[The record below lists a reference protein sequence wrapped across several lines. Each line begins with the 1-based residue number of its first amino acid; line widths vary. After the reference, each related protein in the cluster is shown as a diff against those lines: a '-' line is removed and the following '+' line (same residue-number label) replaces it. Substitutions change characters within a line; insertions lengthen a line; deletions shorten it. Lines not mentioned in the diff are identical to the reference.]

1 MKETGRITW
10 DQGGKQWEDIN
21 INEVD
26 VSKQM
31 IKRKHEIIRKDNGK
45 NMKDSEKS

>member
-1 MKETGRITW
+1 MEETG
-10 DQGGKQWEDIN
+10 EDIN

-31 IKRKHEIIRKDNGK
+31 IRESYPK
-45 NMKDSEKS
+45 NHKP